1 MIPRQSYIDIYRLQ
15 NDYLKSIMYYELSLD
30 NIGYNRSGKI
40 DSFYE
45 FAYIGLAI
53 DYSKLN
59 KYDDTIKWVNEF
71 LNGIGDFEYI
81 YGIYEEIENGVI
93 IDGLSFSFDM
103 VVDLYNLIT
112 ISYLEKNEFSMAK
125 EYVEKSE
132 KLSPRNIETAKL
144 SGRVIQGLNMSNEIY
159 RLKKQLEE
167 AISNRILVTANF
179 NGDVKAD
186 MINIGDG
193 NINTFNYK

>member
-1 MIPRQSYIDIYRLQ
+1 M
-15 NDYLKSIMYYELSLD
+15 
-30 NIGYNRSGKI
+30 
-40 DSFYE
+40 
-45 FAYIGLAI
+45 
-53 DYSKLN
+53 
-59 KYDDTIKWVNEF
+59 T
-71 LNGIGDFEYI
+71 
-81 YGIYEEIENGVI
+81 
-93 IDGLSFSFDM
+93 
-103 VVDLYNLIT
+103 
-112 ISYLEKNEFSMAK
+112 K